1 MTSPPPPANLDSLR
15 VKGQLAQSHTT
26 LVAKVEAAA
35 ALVDAEYAFEALV
48 TVQVLTMSEGFEEA
62 KHGAIPALVELAA
75 FHLYPR
81 FGQSADRDPGKI
93 EAVME
98 AL

>member
-15 VKGQLAQSHTT
+15 VKDQLAQSHTA

-48 TVQVLTMSEGFEEA
+48 PGQVLTMSEGFEEV
-62 KHGAIPALVELAA
+62 KHGDIPALLKWRLFTFIRDLARA
-75 FHLYPR
+75 PNVIPARLKR
-81 FGQSADRDPGKI
+81 
-93 EAVME
+93 
-98 AL
+98 